1 MKVHKLTV
9 VVAAAGL
16 SLVIAGCS
24 GSSSSS
30 AANSGGSGSS
40 TGSTSGSATGSGTS
54 SGSGNG
60 SGNGA
65 SGSSSSGA
73 SGSTAGQLTGAQLT
87 KTLLPASDF
96 PSRFAVSGQGSA
108 DSGASLEKGS
118 ASYNPSTMSC
128 TEWDNY
134 FTSSGFGESAYTTES
149 VANSSADEAFGQ
161 VVYQFPSSSA
171 ASAFFSGVRSLSV
184 RCHSFTASGGGSD
197 HVSMQLTSAASVAG
211 HQAFWLDQ
219 STAVAG
225 ATSKINTM
233 FAVDGNDV
241 FAISAS
247 AVGSAPPSTP
257 APASLLQK
265 LISSVEAHH

>member
-1 MKVHKLTV
+1 MRVHKLAV

-16 SLVIAGCS
+16 SLVMAGCS
-24 GSSSSS
+24 GSSSSTTR
-30 AANSGGSGSS
+30 ANSGTSGSNTGSAAGSGS
-40 TGSTSGSATGSGTS
+40 G

-65 SGSSSSGA
+65 SGSN
-73 SGSTAGQLTGAQLT
+73 SGSSTGGTAGQLTGTQLT
-87 KTLLPASDF
+87 RALLPASAF
-96 PSRFAVSGQGSA
+96 PSRFAVSEQGSA

-134 FTSSGFGESAYTTES
+134 FTSSGFGETAYTAES
-149 VANSSADEAFGQ
+149 VANSGADEAYGQ
-161 VVYQFPSSSA
+161 VVYQFASSSA
-171 ASAFFSGVRSLSV
+171 ASAFFSGVQSLSA

-211 HQAFWLDQ
+211 NRTFWLDQ

-225 ATSKINTM
+225 ATSKINTL
-233 FAVDGNDV
+233 FAVAGTDV
-241 FAISAS
+241 FAVSAS
-247 AVGSAPPSTP
+247 AVGSTPPSNP
-257 APASLLQK
+257 APASLLER
-265 LISSVEAHH
+265 LISSVTAHH

>member
-1 MKVHKLTV
+1 MKVHKLAV

-24 GSSSSS
+24 GSNSSS

-40 TGSTSGSATGSGTS
+40 TGSASGSGTGA
-54 SGSGNG
+54 GSGTG
-60 SGNGA
+60 SGA
-65 SGSSSSGA
+65 SGSDSGSG

-87 KTLLPASDF
+87 KALLPGSDF
-96 PSRFAVSGQGSA
+96 PPRFAVSEQGSA

-118 ASYNPSTMSC
+118 ASYNPATMSC
-128 TEWDNY
+128 TDWDNY
-134 FTSSGFGESAYTTES
+134 FTSSGFGETAYTTES
-149 VANSSADEAFGQ
+149 VANSGADEAYSQ

-171 ASAFFSGVRSLSV
+171 ASAFFSGVQSLSG
-184 RCHSFTASGGGSD
+184 RCRSFTASGGGSD

-225 ATSKINTM
+225 ASSKINTL
-233 FAVDGNDV
+233 FAVDGTDV

-247 AVGSAPPSTP
+247 AVGSAPPSDP

-265 LISSVEAHH
+265 LISSVEAHR

>member
-9 VVAAAGL
+9 VVATAGL

-30 AANSGGSGSS
+30 AANSGSGAN
-40 TGSTSGSATGSGTS
+40 TGSTSGSGTGA
-54 SGSGNG
+54 GSGNG
-60 SGNGA
+60 SGSGA
-65 SGSSSSGA
+65 SGSSSSGS
-73 SGSTAGQLTGAQLT
+73 SGGAAGQLTGAQLT
-87 KTLLPASDF
+87 KALLPASDF
-96 PSRFAVSGQGSA
+96 PSSFAVSGQGSA
-108 DSGASLEKGS
+108 DSGSSLEKSS
-118 ASYNPSTMSC
+118 ANYNPSTISC
-128 TEWDNY
+128 TNWDNY
-134 FTSSGFGESAYTTES
+134 FTSSGFGETAYTTES
-149 VANSSADEAFGQ
+149 VANSGADQAFGQ

-171 ASAFFSGVRSLSV
+171 ASAFFSGVQSLST

-219 STAVAG
+219 STSVAG
-225 ATSKINTM
+225 TASKINTL
-233 FAVDGNDV
+233 FAVDGTDV

-257 APASLLQK
+257 TQASLLQK
-265 LISSVEAHH
+265 LITSVEAHH